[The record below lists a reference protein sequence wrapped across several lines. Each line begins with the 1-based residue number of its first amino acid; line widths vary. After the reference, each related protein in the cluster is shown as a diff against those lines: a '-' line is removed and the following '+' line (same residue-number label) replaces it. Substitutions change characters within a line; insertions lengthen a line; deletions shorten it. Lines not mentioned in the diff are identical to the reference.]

1 MQAAGKDVVEK
12 ELAPFKPL
20 MLAGFHAVWEG
31 IITHPIQLQELT
43 EKEDDQMAKSEA
55 EMSEREAK
63 LLSSAIYPF
72 NLIRSTKVTKSIPY
86 LECNRVD
93 STWSVDGI
101 DVTAK
106 VNEATQRKK
115 ITFIITTNAKRIR
128 LYGQHEPG
136 VMWKLFSIFKTDLD
150 ENGRINPLTLA
161 QDEKTMAPSRADQ
174 WANFTKYV
182 DAENFDLQ
190 FMFTD

>member
-1 MQAAGKDVVEK
+1 VSRIG
-12 ELAPFKPL
+12 
-20 MLAGFHAVWEG
+20 
-31 IITHPIQLQELT
+31 
-43 EKEDDQMAKSEA
+43 
-55 EMSEREAK
+55 
-63 LLSSAIYPF
+63 LLLY
-72 NLIRSTKVTKSIPY
+72 PY

-106 VNEATQRKK
+106 VNEATQQKK
-115 ITFIITTNAKRIR
+115 ITFVITTNAKRMR
-128 LYGQHEPG
+128 LYGQREPG
-136 VMWKLFSIFKTDLD
+136 VMWKLFSIYKTDLD

-190 FMFTD
+190 FLFTD